1 VTGRRPR
8 LLVIAGPTASGKS
21 ALAAKLANALGG
33 EVVSADSQQVYQ
45 GFDIGTAKP
54 TVDELALAPHHLIS
68 ILDSREA
75 RMDAARYADRADEA
89 ILEIA
94 SRGHVAVVAGGT
106 GLYLRALLHGVMDAP
121 GRDQAFRDALR
132 LRAADVG
139 WPALHAELAE
149 KDPDAAAV
157 ITPNDRVRIE
167 RSLELI
173 ANTGQLASALRK
185 AHGFLP
191 ARYAF
196 LGLRLELPR
205 ELLYARIDAR
215 TQAMFDGG
223 LLDETQ
229 RLLEQGL
236 GDAPPMSSIG
246 YVQANALLR
255 GELAREAAIADA
267 AQQTRKYAKRQL
279 TWFKKEPGF
288 RAIGLLD
295 DAGFGALIDEARAFL
310 NR

>member
-1 VTGRRPR
+1 MIV
-8 LLVIAGPTASGKS
+8 VAGPTASGKS
-21 ALAAKLANALGG
+21 ALAAALALALGG

-54 TVDELALAPHHLIS
+54 TPDELALAPHHLIS
-68 ILDSREA
+68 ILDAREA
-75 RMDAARYADRADEA
+75 RMDAARYADRADAA
-89 ILEIA
+89 IREIA
-94 SRGHVAVVAGGT
+94 ARDHVAIVAGGT

-132 LRAADVG
+132 IRAAEVG

-149 KDPDAAAV
+149 KDPEAAAA
-157 ITPNDRVRIE
+157 ITPQDRVRIE
-167 RSLELI
+167 RALELI
-173 ANTGQLASALRK
+173 ATTGQRASELRK

-191 ARYAF
+191 ARYEF

-205 ELLYARIDAR
+205 EELYARIDAR

-223 LLDETQ
+223 LVEETE
-229 RLLEQGL
+229 RLLSQGL
-236 GDAPPMSSIG
+236 DDAPPMASIG
-246 YVQANALLR
+246 YLQARAVLR
-255 GELAREAAIADA
+255 GELTREQAVADT

-288 RAIGLLD
+288 RAIAAPDAEGL
-295 DAGFGALIDEARAFL
+295 ARLIDEAHAFL
-310 NR
+310 RR